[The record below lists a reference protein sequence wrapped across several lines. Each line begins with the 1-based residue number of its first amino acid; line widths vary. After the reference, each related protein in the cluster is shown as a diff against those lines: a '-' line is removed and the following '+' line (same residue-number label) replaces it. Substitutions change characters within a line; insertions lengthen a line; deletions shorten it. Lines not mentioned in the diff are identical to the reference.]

1 MNITIIA
8 NMISLLGAIVMV
20 GIDLIKEN
28 KHVLEVQ
35 CLQFTLMGI
44 ANFMLKATS
53 GGISNIVGILRNLY
67 SLKKPMETPVKIGF
81 IVLQVAISLL
91 AGMNGLIGWL
101 PIIATVIFTIFV
113 DTKNPYVMKGVI
125 VFTVGLWF
133 IYDMH
138 FHNYTASLFDIM
150 TIVSNTFTAIKMYFS
165 RQQAASFFH

>member
-20 GIDLIKEN
+20 GIGLIKEN

-113 DTKNPYVMKGVI
+113 DKYKV
-125 VFTVGLWF
+125 
-133 IYDMH
+133 D
-138 FHNYTASLFDIM
+138 
-150 TIVSNTFTAIKMYFS
+150 
-165 RQQAASFFH
+165 